1 MKANELR
8 IGNCLYID
16 WLDEDTGK
24 WHQNEHEI
32 TYRDL
37 WNLENGHELVK
48 KSYEPIPLT
57 EEWKRKLGLE
67 SSDPI
72 LMYNSD
78 GDAVYLSDFE
88 HIEFVHQLQNLVFAI
103 ESRELT
109 LTP

>member
-8 IGNCLYID
+8 IGN
-16 WLDEDTGK
+16 WV
-24 WHQNEHEI
+24 
-32 TYRDL
+32 
-37 WNLENGHELVK
+37 NLNSPIMEENKIIRVSAYHIRKLQK
-48 KSYEPIPLT
+48 IKDAYKPIPLT
-57 EEWKRKLGLE
+57 EEWLVKFGLE
-67 SSDPI
+67 NSNPI